1 MTDGNYKF
9 CACNVHCQH
18 KAYNNNKKYKK
29 RYDDYYDEDNEYNF
43 NRSYDEY
50 YDSMNNNKNNKK
62 YYNNNNNNKG
72 KSKQR

>member
-18 KAYNNNKKYKK
+18 KTYNNNKKYKK

-43 NRSYDEY
+43 NR
-50 YDSMNNNKNNKK
+50 
-62 YYNNNNNNKG
+62 
-72 KSKQR
+72 